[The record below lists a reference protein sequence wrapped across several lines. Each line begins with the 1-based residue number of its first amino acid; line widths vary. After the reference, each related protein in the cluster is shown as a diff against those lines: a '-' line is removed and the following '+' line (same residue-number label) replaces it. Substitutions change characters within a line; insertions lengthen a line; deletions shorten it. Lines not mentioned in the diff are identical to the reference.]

1 LGVSAADVES
11 LVSLAAKQAAKE
23 EELAAA
29 RTQVGAA
36 HSLNHKPFFIPFQ
49 QEEALLLCALREP
62 TGKCVAV
69 AEVLDGVQQ
78 QKFKRYSSR

>member
-1 LGVSAADVES
+1 MWS

-36 HSLNHKPFFIPFQ
+36 HSNNHIVT
-49 QEEALLLCALREP
+49 L
-62 TGKCVAV
+62 KC
-69 AEVLDGVQQ
+69 
-78 QKFKRYSSR
+78 F